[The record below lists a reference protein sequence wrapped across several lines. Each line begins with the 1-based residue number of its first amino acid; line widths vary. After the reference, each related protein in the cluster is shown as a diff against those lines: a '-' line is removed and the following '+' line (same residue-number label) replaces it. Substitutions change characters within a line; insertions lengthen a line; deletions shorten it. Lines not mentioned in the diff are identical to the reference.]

1 MPEEINVGEQ
11 IKKLRDERSLS
22 LEQTAKQTGISA
34 VELSQIEDHMI
45 SPSLGTL
52 ITLSKTLK
60 VPMGYFF
67 DEEPDEPFC
76 LVRAG
81 QRKSVSRFAST
92 EGLSYGYS
100 YQSLGSAKN
109 RKMEPFLVTL
119 TPSEVVAVS
128 PSRHAGEEFF
138 FVLEG
143 EVEVKLDDY
152 TTVLTAGDSIY
163 YDSNITHVV
172 SCYNGQSAK
181 ILAVIWP
188 EEEMMIF

>member
-11 IKKLRDERSLS
+11 IKKLREERSLS
-22 LEQTAKQTGISA
+22 LEQTAKQIGISA
-34 VELSQIEDHMI
+34 AELSQIEDHMI

-52 ITLSKTLK
+52 MTLSKTLK

-76 LVRAG
+76 LVRAD

-92 EGLSYGYS
+92 DGLSYGYS

-119 TPSEVVAVS
+119 TPPEIGEVS

-152 TTVLTAGDSIY
+152 TTVLTVGDSIY
-163 YDSNITHVV
+163 YDSNISHLV
-172 SCYNGQSAK
+172 SCHKGQSAK